1 VPAAPA
7 LIDELV
13 DANHILFHQG
23 VVDGFGH
30 VSARDPA
37 RSDQFLL
44 ARSMAPALVTRADI
58 LRFDQD
64 GNALRDKR
72 TPYLERFIHAEIY
85 RARPD
90 VMAVVHSHSPCVIPF
105 GVANG
110 TPLRAICHMSG
121 FLGAT
126 TPVFEIR
133 AAAGPASDLLIRDRA
148 LGAALARS
156 LGSRAVV
163 LMRGHGSTTVGASVR
178 QAVFRAVYA
187 EVNARLQ
194 AEATRLGPVTY
205 LTDGEAEAASAANDG
220 QISRAW
226 ELWKIMAAQ
235 AAHRAA
241 PRSRPQR
248 RARGPSARRG
258 SRRR

>member
-1 VPAAPA
+1 
-7 LIDELV
+7 
-13 DANHILFHQG
+13 
-23 VVDGFGH
+23 
-30 VSARDPA
+30 
-37 RSDQFLL
+37 
-44 ARSMAPALVTRADI
+44 MAPALVTRADI

-72 TPYLERFIHAEIY
+72 APYLERFIHAEIY

-105 GVANG
+105 GVASG

-133 AAAGPASDLLIRDRA
+133 AVAGPASDLLIRDRA

-163 LMRGHGSTTVGASVR
+163 LMRGHGSTTVGATLR
-178 QAVFRAVYA
+178 QAVFRAIYA

-194 AEATRLGPVTY
+194 VEATRLGPITY

-220 QISRAW
+220 QTSRARA
-226 ELWKIMAAQ
+226 LWRMLAGHAA
-235 AAHRAA
+235 
-241 PRSRPQR
+241 R
-248 RARGPSARRG
+248 RAGTK
-258 SRRR
+258 SR